1 MRDDRDLRRQACFSV
16 GEVSP
21 TKFGPGCQR
30 VRDSAARCGGLATT
44 PCVAVS
50 NFTGSKR
57 RFVAPVSPHELRL
70 SCLVHLASR
79 WAGVFIEWRWRQV
92 IRSRDSIAEKV
103 EKALLATTVVQW
115 IRP

>member
-1 MRDDRDLRRQACFSV
+1 MTGLLFGGGSFPYQVWPGLPACPGQC
-16 GEVSP
+16 GEVW
-21 TKFGPGCQR
+21 C
-30 VRDSAARCGGLATT
+30 LETT

-50 NFTGSKR
+50 NFTGSNR

-70 SCLVHLASR
+70 SCLVRLASR